1 MPTFCKMGFDS
12 NGADRNGHRKDQA
25 VIQQS
30 RLAVISGIIGSIV
43 HQWQQPLNS
52 VGLIIQTLQHE
63 FHGGT
68 LSDEQLDADIDAAMK
83 VIMEL
88 SGAIE
93 DFSDLF
99 LTDITRQTFNI
110 GEAVSS
116 AVSLLSPTLHRH
128 NIQVRVKSD
137 TDMTVSGCRNE
148 YIQVLLSIITNS
160 CEAAIDR
167 KISKPSISVSI
178 TSEKERTVVYV
189 KDNCGGIANDVLPHI
204 FDPYFTTRVENRAVG
219 IGLYASRII
228 IEHNM
233 GGALNAC
240 NVNGGVE
247 LRIETDR
254 CAIIAASGKEMED
267 NMLYSLPDSR
277 FGDCNQRSLAQFQ
290 FCALMP

>member
-1 MPTFCKMGFDS
+1 MPTFCKMDFDS

-52 VGLIIQTLQHE
+52 VGLIIQTLQLE
-63 FHGGT
+63 FHSGT
-68 LSDEQLDADIDAAMK
+68 LSHEQVDADINAAMK

-110 GEAVSS
+110 DKAVSS

-128 NIQVRVKSD
+128 KIKVRIKSD

-167 KISKPSISVSI
+167 KISKPSISVTI
-178 TSEKERTVVYV
+178 TSEKERAVVYV

-204 FDPYFTTRVENRAVG
+204 FDPYFTTRGANRAVG

-233 GGALNAC
+233 GGSLNAR

-254 CAIIAASGKEMED
+254 CAITAASGKEMED
-267 NMLYSLPDSR
+267 NMPYLPGSR
-277 FGDCNQRSLAQFQ
+277 FGDCNQRSWAQFQ
-290 FCALMP
+290 FCASMP